1 VNVAGG
7 HREPF
12 VPRDR
17 GWGAAIGL
25 ARVRARYSARA
36 VASRYPWLFLP
47 IVRRKYSG
55 QIVDAGT
62 ELVIEAFPRS
72 GNTFAVV
79 AFELSQ
85 GRPVKIAHHLHAAA
99 QVTRGVRLEKPTLV
113 LIRDP
118 VEAVLSHLVREPGV
132 TPRQGMWNWIRFYR
146 SAENIRNHIL
156 VATFEDVTTDFGL
169 VIDRLNERFDTS
181 FARFEHSRGNVER
194 CFERIEQRNRSM
206 YSRLVES
213 KIARPS
219 SARDIAKESIRPRLH
234 GPRMRPLLETAY
246 RLRDSLVDRETQ
258 VDR

>member
-1 VNVAGG
+1 MNVAGG
-7 HREPF
+7 NREPL
-12 VPRDR
+12 VPSDR
-17 GWGAAIGL
+17 GWGAAIRV
-25 ARVRARYSARA
+25 ARVRARYSARV

-47 IVRRKYSG
+47 VVRRKYSG

-79 AFELSQ
+79 AFELAQ

-132 TPRQGMWNWIRFYR
+132 TPQQGMWNWIRFYR
-146 SAENIRNHIL
+146 SARNVRNGIL

-181 FARFEHSRGNVER
+181 FDGFDHSRENVER
-194 CFERIEQRNRSM
+194 CFDRIEQRNRVL

-219 SARDIAKESIRPRLH
+219 SARDVAKESFRPSLH